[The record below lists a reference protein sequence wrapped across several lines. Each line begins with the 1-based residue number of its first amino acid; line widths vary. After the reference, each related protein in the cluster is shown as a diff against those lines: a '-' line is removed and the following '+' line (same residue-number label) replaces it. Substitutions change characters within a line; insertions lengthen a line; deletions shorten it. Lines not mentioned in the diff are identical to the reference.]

1 MADLH
6 FAYPNRPEVEVLQ
19 GVTLEIQPGQVVAI
33 VGASGAGKSTLLALL
48 LGLYAPSRGSISLDG
63 EEVGELDPAW
73 LRGQIGLV
81 EQEPA
86 LFTGTIAA
94 NIRYGAPDATDAA
107 VEAAARAAGAHEFV
121 AAFPDGYATHVGER
135 GRAQLSG
142 GEKQRVTLARALAK
156 DPPVLV
162 LDEATSGTF
171 RWLVGWVDGL
181 VGFDSAL
188 TLTSLTPF
196 LSFLL
201 CLVQRWTGRASGLCR
216 RRWSG
221 RWAAAA

>member
-6 FAYPNRPEVEVLQ
+6 FAYPNRPDVEVLQ
-19 GVTLEIQPGQVVAI
+19 GVDLEIRPGEVVAV
-33 VGASGAGKSTLLALL
+33 VGASGAGKSTMLALL

-94 NIRYGAPDATDAA
+94 NIRYGQPDASDAA
-107 VEAAARAAGAHEFV
+107 VEAAARAAGAHDFI
-121 AAFPDGYATHVGER
+121 AAFPEGYATPVGER

-162 LDEATSGTF
+162 LDEATSGACVPLSV
-171 RWLVGWVDGL
+171 LVGWVG
-181 VGFDSAL
+181 V
-188 TLTSLTPF
+188 
-196 LSFLL
+196 
-201 CLVQRWTGRASGLCR
+201 
-216 RRWSG
+216 
-221 RWAAAA
+221 